1 MREIE
6 ALVVVQILAT
16 LPVLVLAMWCEDI
29 IFLKVV
35 LSLLF
40 VEYITLA
47 IFSIKTSKIKKI
59 EFAVKAEVEGVEDW
73 KSVEEYF
80 FPQQ

>member
-40 VEYITLA
+40 VEYIILA